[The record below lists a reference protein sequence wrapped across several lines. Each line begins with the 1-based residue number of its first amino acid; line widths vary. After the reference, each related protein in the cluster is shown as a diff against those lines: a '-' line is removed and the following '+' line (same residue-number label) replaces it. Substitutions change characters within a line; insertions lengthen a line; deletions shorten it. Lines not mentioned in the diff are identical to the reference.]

1 MAITRGTALVA
12 TLRKVAQLTGQAG
25 LDALETSE
33 LVLADVLVSA
43 SDVVFDR
50 LKGDGVDPALLT
62 TSAAF
67 ERVAAW
73 TFLATLAATGHVRT
87 PGEDPETTSGR
98 FYALAD
104 KFYREAPVDL
114 SSGDE
119 PARAGGGVPSVGNMY
134 GPGWVFG
141 GGSGTGPG
149 SWHNKG
155 IPGRRT

>member
-12 TLRKVAQLTGQAG
+12 TLKAVAQLTGQAG

-62 TSAAF
+62 TSSAF

-73 TFLATLAATGHVRT
+73 TFLGILAATGHVRT
-87 PGEDPETTSGR
+87 PGEDPETTAAR
-98 FYALAD
+98 FQALAD
-104 KFYREAPVDL
+104 KYYAEAPVDL

-119 PARAGGGVPSVGNMY
+119 PAHAGHGVPSLGNMY
-134 GPGWVFG
+134 GPGWIFG
-141 GGSGTGPG
+141 GGTGTGPG
-149 SWHNKG
+149 SWHNIG